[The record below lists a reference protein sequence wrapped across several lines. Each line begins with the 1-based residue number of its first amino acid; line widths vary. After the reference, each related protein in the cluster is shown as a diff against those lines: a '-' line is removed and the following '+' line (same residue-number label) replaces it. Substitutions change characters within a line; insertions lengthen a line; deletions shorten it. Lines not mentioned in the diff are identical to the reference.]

1 MTAIPTGTKFVGIG
15 ASVPTPENKSSQ
27 NNAFQE
33 VYTID
38 DIVAEAQDGMQVS
51 PTTTIVNITS
61 AQILAMGNTPIEL
74 LPAAGANMYYDIE
87 KVILEFAVG
96 STAFD
101 NLGLISLFYSSTG
114 ANVFSTEAD
123 NLIGD
128 LDDLIIKTTASGS
141 YVKGAGEQVFVPSFR
156 KNDSLLLIATDAS
169 GTPLDP
175 TLGDGTLRAIITYTV
190 RTFGA

>member
-38 DIVAEAQDGMQVS
+38 DIVAEAQDGMQVA
-51 PTTTIVNITS
+51 PTTTVVSITS
-61 AQILAMGNTPIEL
+61 AQILDMHNTAVEL
-74 LPAAGANMYYDIE
+74 LPAAGINMYYDIE
-87 KVILEFAVG
+87 KVILEYTHVTTAYTSAETLLAISSSSLPSI
-96 STAFD
+96 STSI
-101 NLGLISLFYSSTG
+101 LISAYN
-114 ANVFSTEAD
+114 NVIVINGGSD
-123 NLIGD
+123 GI
-128 LDDLIIKTTASGS
+128 DLIHEVVVKNSIDFNTAITLSGFN
-141 YVKGAGEQVFVPSFR
+141 GEEF
-156 KNDSLLLIATDAS
+156 
-169 GTPLDP
+169 